1 MVPITYAGDLGA
13 GKTTLSRGIV
23 RGKFEDDD
31 MIVTSPSYLLDNT
44 YNYGPQEHI
53 HHMDLYR
60 LPVGYPDLGILG
72 IPSIFSTAVCII
84 EWPDRIPSDLLPKS
98 YLDVQISIPAG
109 NMRRFDSLIPCVG
122 PERQNLS
129 TAGHDGPDE
138 NNSGDEGGCDA
149 VGALQEQAESAAQAE
164 RVISMNCVGRR
175 WLDKADTLLEVLSR
189 QPAS

>member
-1 MVPITYAGDLGA
+1 VLHAGDLGA

-84 EWPDRIPSDLLPKS
+84 EWPDRIPPDLLPKS
-98 YLDVQISIPAG
+98 FLDVQISIPAG
-109 NMRRFDSLIPCVG
+109 NMRRFGALVPCVG
-122 PERQNLS
+122 PERQNQS
-129 TAGHDGPDE
+129 TAGHDVPDE
-138 NNSGDEGGCDA
+138 HNSSDEDVCDA
-149 VGALQEQAESAAQAE
+149 AGALQGRAENAAQAE
-164 RVISMNCVGRR
+164 RVISLNCVGRR
-175 WLDKADTLLEVLSR
+175 WLDKADRLLEVLSQ